1 MGDRSK
7 RGQHTQARQKIFLKM
22 WIVPAIHPFGWLACV
37 QTVDPHWRNGTFSL
51 LTLTQTTIMSMQL
64 QKQGS
69 LQTTSRS
76 SHHAA
81 KLLHEKCTRINTNL

>member
-1 MGDRSK
+1 MVG
-7 RGQHTQARQKIFLKM
+7 
-22 WIVPAIHPFGWLACV
+22 
-37 QTVDPHWRNGTFSL
+37 QTVDPHWKNVTISL
-51 LTLTQTTIMSMQL
+51 LTLTLTTILPVQL
-64 QKQGS
+64 QKQES